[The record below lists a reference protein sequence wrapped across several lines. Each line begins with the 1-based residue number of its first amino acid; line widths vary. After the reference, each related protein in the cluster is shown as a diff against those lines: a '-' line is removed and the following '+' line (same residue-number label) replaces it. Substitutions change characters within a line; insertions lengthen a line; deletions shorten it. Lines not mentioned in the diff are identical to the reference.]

1 MTTRIYEPTNI
12 QRAQW
17 AKAALTVFTKQTH
30 SGEQPD
36 TMHPGDLEDAVAD
49 VICDLLHFAQFHPTM
64 DPVFHAR
71 AFRLLQEET
80 AVEEVAIAPSEA
92 GTALIMTLRAPFPP
106 RHKRRRIWRTCGRFA
121 ALRRK
126 CFPILP
132 ASTTA
137 QHRLVHFTWSAPTSP
152 NGSGMEG
159 AHHEPQFTHT
169 RQLSR
174 CCPRFRKAAPTSS

>member
-1 MTTRIYEPTNI
+1 MSGSTRAICWAPSRIYEPTNI

-49 VICDLLHFAQFHPTM
+49 LICDLLHFAQFHPTM

-80 AVEEVAIAPSEA
+80 AVEESCDCSERSWYGPYYDTARPVSAETQEAPDLA
-92 GTALIMTLRAPFPP
+92 NLREVLQLCEESAFPFCPP
-106 RHKRRRIWRTCGRFA
+106 RRRHSIG
-121 ALRRK
+121 
-126 CFPILP
+126 
-132 ASTTA
+132 
-137 QHRLVHFTWSAPTSP
+137 
-152 NGSGMEG
+152 
-159 AHHEPQFTHT
+159 
-169 RQLSR
+169 
-174 CCPRFRKAAPTSS
+174 